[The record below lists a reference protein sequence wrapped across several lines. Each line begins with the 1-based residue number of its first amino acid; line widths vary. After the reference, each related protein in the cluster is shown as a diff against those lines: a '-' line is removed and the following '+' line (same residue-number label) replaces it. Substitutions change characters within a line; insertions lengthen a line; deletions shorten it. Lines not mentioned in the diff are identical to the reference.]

1 MSVVTLRISEAK
13 HECLRQLAASRHTS
27 VNRLLDEL
35 ATIAL
40 TQHDLRVQFEAAAA
54 TGQPA
59 RGLELLD
66 KLDLYYCSP
75 DTRSD

>member
-13 HECLRQLAASRHTS
+13 HERLRQLAASRQTS
-27 VNRLLDEL
+27 VNRLFDEL

-54 TGQPA
+54 KGQPV

-66 KLDLYYCSP
+66 KLDRYYCSP
-75 DTRSD
+75 DTRGD

>member
-13 HECLRQLAASRHTS
+13 HERLRQLAASRQTS

-40 TQHDLRVQFEAAAA
+40 TQYDLRVQFQAAAA
-54 TGQPA
+54 AGQPA

-66 KLDLYYCSP
+66 KLDRYYASP
-75 DTRSD
+75 DTCGD